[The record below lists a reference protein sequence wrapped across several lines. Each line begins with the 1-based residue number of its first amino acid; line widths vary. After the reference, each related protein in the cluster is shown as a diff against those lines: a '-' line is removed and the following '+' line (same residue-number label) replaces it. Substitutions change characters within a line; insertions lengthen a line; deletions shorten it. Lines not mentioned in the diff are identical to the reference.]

1 MVFDGT
7 PLHSQ
12 QTKAMIALD
21 HDPLLTPTH
30 LPGGGSRRMKLE
42 DVQITQPTR

>member
-30 LPGGGSRRMKLE
+30 LPGGSRRMKLE
-42 DVQITQPTR
+42 YVQITQPTR